1 MVNEIFFVLYAK
13 ANFLCHLI
21 VLKNWGN
28 FTVCSACQLYQSF
41 SVIKNVTSSGPMIYK
56 FRKEA
61 NRSK

>member
-28 FTVCSACQLYQSF
+28 FMVCSACQLYQSLN
-41 SVIKNVTSSGPMIYK
+41 VIENGDF
-56 FRKEA
+56 FRAYDLQVQK
-61 NRSK
+61 RSK